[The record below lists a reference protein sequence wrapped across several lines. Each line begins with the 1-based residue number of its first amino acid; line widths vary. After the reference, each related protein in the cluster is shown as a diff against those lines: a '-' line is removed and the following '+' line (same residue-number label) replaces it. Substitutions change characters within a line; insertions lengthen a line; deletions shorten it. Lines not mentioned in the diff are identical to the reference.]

1 MMMLYRAMSHQMN
14 DLRRGSSMKKSVFL
28 LSILIMF
35 LTLSGCSVFDS
46 ITQSAPLKT
55 QKLSD
60 IESSNIRL
68 LANENVPI
76 THDEVIEK
84 YRAYLDVS
92 EDPELRVKT
101 HHRIANLRLQKD
113 EFHFDKGFSEDV
125 AGMATG
131 EDFGRQSIAD
141 YERLLLEYPDRS
153 DNDIALYQL
162 AKAYSL
168 AGEPF
173 ETIRV
178 LELLTEDYPESDYL
192 LESLFRLGEVY
203 YANGVYHL
211 SEHSFRRLIE
221 HGSDGNKYYLS
232 ASYLMGWAQFKQ
244 NNYRDSLVSFTQVL
258 DSEFPTKESIEA
270 ASISQQAMM
279 KDIFRIM
286 AITFDYLGDWE
297 NINEFYASL
306 GGRHYEYLVYDTMAS
321 QYYDKKYFK
330 SGASTLRAFIKR
342 YPNDDLAPVFYQRL
356 ISGYTKARYPTLLRK
371 HKKVF
376 IETFGV
382 DSQYW
387 NEHDAS
393 VQEIIKPSLATYI
406 WDLARFNHAWGQR
419 LKNNKQRVERLQETI
434 DWYSTYIHSFPKADD
449 AAKAHF
455 LLAEVAYQLQQYPL
469 AKDNYEIVAY
479 QYPKYE
485 KAAEAGYAAILTYSK
500 HKPKKADK
508 PVWRQ
513 LTVASAM
520 RFVQEFPEDERRGQ
534 VLVNTA
540 EMLLADQY
548 YEQALATANLAWK
561 SEGKL
566 SDRHRYGASLV
577 RGHASFQLEQFAE
590 AEQAITEALS
600 YSKIHNKTRKDLRE
614 KLAASIY
621 KQGEIAKLA
630 GDNEGAVSNWL
641 RIAALVPE
649 SDIKVSAEFD
659 AATLLMAEEKYDEA
673 VPVLLAF
680 RTTYPNHRLVKDIPS
695 KLIVAYESQE
705 KWREAAFELQKIWQ
719 QKGNNDHQRIALF
732 QSAEYFEKANDLDNA
747 LAMYKRYAHDY
758 KRPFNPAVEAHYK
771 LDQIYLA
778 KNETTKRLFWLNK
791 MVWLHLGAKNDQTD
805 RSKYL
810 AAKASYEL
818 AENERIKYDR
828 VNITLPLAASID
840 KKNKLMTAALERY
853 TQAVQIGV
861 LEYTTSATYRIA
873 ELYSQFSQRLMESE
887 RPPGLD
893 ELALEEYSFLLE
905 DQAFPLEEA
914 AIEVHQTN
922 AGRTY
927 DGLYD
932 EWVKKSYGSLAKLMP
947 AQYAKFEKQVGY
959 VETIR

>member
-1 MMMLYRAMSHQMN
+1 
-14 DLRRGSSMKKSVFL
+14 MKNLKL
-28 LSILIMF
+28 LIVLPLLVLF
-35 LTLSGCSVFDS
+35 VSGCSVFES
-46 ITQSAPLKT
+46 FTSPESLKSQT
-55 QKLSD
+55 LSD
-60 IESSNIRL
+60 IRNVNIRL
-68 LANENVPI
+68 LANENVAT
-76 THDEVIEK
+76 THDEVMEK
-84 YRAYLDVS
+84 YRAYLAVS
-92 EDPELRVKT
+92 DDPELKVRT

-113 EFHFDKGFSEDV
+113 EYHFDRGYSV
-125 AGMATG
+125 AQDAGLEA
-131 EDFGRQSIAD
+131 ELGRESIAD
-141 YERLLLEYPDRS
+141 YESLLAQYPDRS

-168 AGEPF
+168 AAEPF

-178 LELLTEDYPESDYL
+178 LETLAEKYPESDYV
-192 LESLFRLGEVY
+192 LESLFRLGEIY
-203 YANGVYHL
+203 YANGVYDQAENAF
-211 SEHSFRRLIE
+211 SRLIAYGPE
-221 HGSDGNKYYLS
+221 DNKYHLS
-232 ASYLMGWAQFKQ
+232 ASYLIGWAQFKQ
-244 NNYRDSLVSFTQVL
+244 NNYKGSLVSFTQVL
-258 DSEFPTKESIEA
+258 DSEFPTEESLVS
-270 ASISQQAMM
+270 ASASQQSMM
-279 KDIFRIM
+279 KDILRIM
-286 AITFDYLGDWE
+286 AITFDYLGDWK
-297 NINEFYASL
+297 NINEFYAQQ
-306 GGRHYEYLVYDTMAS
+306 GGRHYEHLVYDTMAN
-321 QYYDKKYFK
+321 QYYEKKYFK
-330 SGASTLRAFIKR
+330 SGASTLRAFIQR
-342 YPNDDLAPVFYQRL
+342 YPNDVLAPVFYQRL
-356 ISGYTKARYPTLLRK
+356 IAGYATARYPTLLRK
-371 HKKVF
+371 HKKIF

-382 DSQYW
+382 DSEYW
-387 NEHDAS
+387 QQHDTP
-393 VQEIIKPSLATYI
+393 VQESIKPALATYI
-406 WDLARFNHAWGQR
+406 WDLARFNHAWGQS
-419 LKNNKQRVERLQETI
+419 LKNKKQQNERLQEAI
-434 DWYSTYIHSFPKADD
+434 DWYATYVHSFPEAEDT
-449 AAKAHF
+449 AKAHF
-455 LLAEVAYQLQQYPL
+455 LLAEVAYQLKQYPL

-479 QYPKYE
+479 QYPNYE
-485 KAAEAGYAAILTYSK
+485 QAAEAGYAAILTYSK
-500 HKPKKADK
+500 HKPNKTDK

-520 RFVQEFPEDERRGQ
+520 RFVQEFPQDERRGQ

-540 EMLLADQY
+540 EMLLADKY
-548 YEQALATANLAWK
+548 YEQALATANLAWQ

-566 SDRHRYGASLV
+566 SERHRYGASLV
-577 RGHASFQLEQFAE
+577 RGHASFELEQFTE
-590 AEQAITEALS
+590 AELAITEALS
-600 YSKIHNKTRKDLRE
+600 YAKIQKAIRKELRE
-614 KLAASIY
+614 KLAASVY
-621 KQGEIAKLA
+621 KQGEMAKVA
-630 GDNEGAVSNWL
+630 GNNDEAVRHWL
-641 RIAALVPE
+641 RIADLVPE

-659 AATLLMAEEKYDEA
+659 AATLLMAAEKYDEA

-680 RTTYPNHRLVKDIPS
+680 RETYPKHRLVKDIPS

-719 QKGNNDHQRIALF
+719 QKGNKDHQRIALF

-758 KRPFNPAVEAHYK
+758 KRPFNPAVEAHHK

-778 KNETTKRLFWLNK
+778 KEETTKRLFWLNK
-791 MVWLHLGAKNDQTD
+791 IVWLHLGAKNDRTD

-873 ELYSQFSQRLMESE
+873 ELYSQFSKRLMASE

-893 ELALEEYSFLLE
+893 ELALEEYTFLLE

-932 EWVKKSYGSLAKLMP
+932 EWVKKSYASLAKLMP
-947 AQYAKFEKQVGY
+947 AQYAKFEKQVSY
-959 VETIR
+959 VDAIR